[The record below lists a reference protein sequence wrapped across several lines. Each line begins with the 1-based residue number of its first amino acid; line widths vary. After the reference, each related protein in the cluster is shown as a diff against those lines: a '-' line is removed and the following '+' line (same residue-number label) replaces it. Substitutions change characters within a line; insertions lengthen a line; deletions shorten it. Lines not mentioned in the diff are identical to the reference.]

1 MANLSDSATLPDKH
15 HKTRDARIVAW
26 LLRRFFRLWV
36 RSAVQPPDPS
46 SVLAPS
52 NALVCYVLE
61 RESRADLAVLCNV
74 TEKLRLTLPEERSSN
89 LPVVERRSYFD
100 GGRRRRFWDAS
111 VTRRPPPYLLAMIEA
126 LLDSQAD
133 AAAARD
139 VLLVPT
145 AVYWGRAPQKEG
157 SWGRLLFAENWTLTS
172 RIRKFGSVLV
182 NGRNVM
188 VEFGEPTRLRAMMDA
203 APVADQARRLT
214 RVLRGILRR
223 QRAIRIGPD
232 LSHRRTIVARV
243 LRARAVRAVVAAEA
257 RDQHDNHR
265 QGLLQARKYAFE
277 IAANY
282 SHAFVQIAEKL
293 LGRVWN
299 RVYDGVKFNHPET
312 LKQVSEGN
320 EVVYVPCHRSHMDY
334 LLLSYVIY
342 HQGYAI
348 PHIAAGINLN
358 IPVVGRFLR
367 KGGAFFIR
375 RSFGGNALYTAV
387 FMKYLAAIMARGHS
401 IEYFIEGGR
410 SRTGRLLQP
419 KTGMLSMTVRSFLR
433 DPVRPVVFVPVY
445 FGYERIVEANTYISE
460 LSGAPKKKES
470 WLDLLASLKVLRERF
485 GTVHVNVGEPIQ
497 LNDLLDSQLPKWRE
511 QRFDDDTRLP
521 AVNAL
526 VAELAMSIMR
536 GINAAA
542 AVTPINL
549 LATALLATPRG
560 ALPDSAL
567 MRQLELYQKLLR
579 DSPYSP
585 RVTVTDATPAEIV
598 EYGESL
604 KLITRVPHP
613 LGDMVKMS
621 DERAQLIAYYR
632 NNVLHLFAL
641 PSLVACAFIG
651 NAVLRTEDIQ
661 RLAWRVYPYVASEL
675 FLHWREEELAPVVD
689 GLLAALAENGV
700 LQPDESRGTW
710 KRPPPDSPAALQL
723 SMLGQATIQT
733 IERYYLAISLLL
745 KSGSGAMNQK
755 TLEQQCHLAAQR
767 INMLYGFNSP
777 EFFDRSLFENF
788 IDLLRERGVL
798 KAGEGGNLEFDE
810 VLVRV
815 AADAQLVLSEQI
827 RHSILQ
833 VTQV

>member
-1 MANLSDSATLPDKH
+1 MG
-15 HKTRDARIVAW
+15 W
-26 LLRRFFRLWV
+26 LLRRFFKLWV
-36 RSAVQPPDPS
+36 RATVQPAEVPAAIK
-46 SVLAPS
+46 APGMP
-52 NALVCYVLE
+52 VCYVLE
-61 RESRADLAVLCNV
+61 RDSVADLAVLCNV
-74 TEKLRLTLPEERSSN
+74 TALRGLPYPEKRSGN
-89 LPVVERRSYFD
+89 LPVEQRRSFFD
-100 GGRRRRFWDAS
+100 VGRRRRFWDAAD
-111 VTRRPPPYLLAMIEA
+111 TRRPPAHLLALIEA
-126 LLDSQAD
+126 LRAD
-133 AAAARD
+133 AVRD

-157 SWGRLLFAENWTLTS
+157 SWLRLLFAEDWALTS
-172 RIRKFGSVLV
+172 RARKFFAVLI

-188 VEFGEPTRLRAMMDA
+188 VEMGEPISLRSVLDA
-203 APVADQARRLT
+203 APARTQARRVT

-223 QRAIRIGPD
+223 QRAVRIGPD

-243 LRARAVRAVVAAEA
+243 LRARAVRAVVAAVA
-257 RDQHDNHR
+257 REKHDTYR
-265 QGLLQARKYAFE
+265 PGLLQARRYAFE

-282 SHAFVQIAEKL
+282 SHPFVQIAEKL

-299 RVYDGVKFNHPET
+299 RVYDGVKFNHAGT
-312 LKQVSEGN
+312 LKEVSEGN

-342 HQGYAI
+342 HQGYAL

-375 RSFGGNALYTAV
+375 RSFAGNPLYTVV

-410 SRTGRLLQP
+410 SRTGRLLHP

-470 WLDLLASLKVLRERF
+470 WLDLVLSLRVLRERF
-485 GTVHVNVGEPIQ
+485 GTVHVNVGEPIR
-497 LNDLLDSQLPKWRE
+497 LNDLLDAQLPSWRE

-526 VAELAMSIMR
+526 VNELALGIMR
-536 GINAAA
+536 GINSAA

-549 LATALLATPRG
+549 LATTLLASPRG
-560 ALPDSAL
+560 ALPESAL
-567 MRQLELYQKLLR
+567 LRQLDLYIKLLR
-579 DSPYSP
+579 ASPYSA

-598 EYGESL
+598 LYGEAL
-604 KLITRVPHP
+604 KLISRVPHK
-613 LGDMVKMS
+613 LGDVVKMS
-621 DERAQLIAYYR
+621 DESAQLIAYYR
-632 NNVLHLFAL
+632 NNVLHLFAM

-651 NAVLRTEDIQ
+651 NSMLRTEDIQ
-661 RLAWRVYPYVASEL
+661 RLAWRIYPYVAAEL
-675 FLHWREEELAPVVD
+675 FLRWREEELAGVIDTV
-689 GLLAALAENGV
+689 LAALETQGV
-700 LQPDESRGTW
+700 LQPNEDRSAWR
-710 KRPPPDSPAALQL
+710 RPPPDSPAAMQL
-723 SMLGQATIQT
+723 SMLAQATIQT

-745 KSGSGAMNQK
+745 KAGTGTINQK
-755 TLEQQCHLAAQR
+755 ALEQQCQLAAQR
-767 INMLYGFNSP
+767 MNMLYGFNSP
-777 EFFDRSLFENF
+777 EFFDRALFENF

>member
-1 MANLSDSATLPDKH
+1 MG
-15 HKTRDARIVAW
+15 W
-26 LLRRFFRLWV
+26 LLRQFFKLWV
-36 RSAVQPPDPS
+36 RAAVQPAE
-46 SVLAPS
+46 APE
-52 NALVCYVLE
+52 ALTAPRVPVCYVLE
-61 RESRADLAVLCNV
+61 TDSLADRAVLCNV
-74 TEKLRLTLPEERSSN
+74 TAKAGLPYPEKRSSS
-89 LPVVERRSYFD
+89 LPVEERRSYFD
-100 GGRRRRFWDAS
+100 VGRRRRFWDA
-111 VTRRPPPYLLAMIEA
+111 TIMRRPPPHLLALVEA
-126 LLDSQAD
+126 LRSDSI
-133 AAAARD
+133 RD
-139 VLLVPT
+139 VMLVPT
-145 AVYWGRAPQKEG
+145 AVYWGRAPEKDG
-157 SWGRLLFAENWTLTS
+157 SWLRLLFAENWTLTS
-172 RIRKFGSVLV
+172 RVSKFFAVLV

-188 VEFGEPTRLRAMMDA
+188 VDMGQPTSLRSLLDA
-203 APVADQARRLT
+203 APAHDQARRIT
-214 RVLRGILRR
+214 RILRGGLRR

-257 RDQHDNHR
+257 REKHGDFR
-265 QGLLQARKYAFE
+265 PGLLQARKYAFE

-299 RVYDGVKFNHPET
+299 RVYDGVKLNHAAT
-312 LKQVSEGN
+312 LKEVSEGN

-334 LLLSYVIY
+334 LLMSYIIY
-342 HQGYAI
+342 HQGYAL

-358 IPVVGRFLR
+358 IPVVGRLLR

-375 RSFGGNALYTAV
+375 RSFAGNSLYTVV

-410 SRTGRLLQP
+410 SRTGRLLHP

-445 FGYERIVEANTYISE
+445 FGYERIVEADTYISE
-460 LSGAPKKKES
+460 LSGAAKKKES
-470 WLDLLASLKVLRERF
+470 WLDLLLSLRVLRERF
-485 GTVHVNVGEPIQ
+485 GTVHVNVGEPIR
-497 LNDLLDSQLPKWRE
+497 LNALLDAQLPSWRE

-526 VAELAMSIMR
+526 VGELALSIMR

-549 LATALLATPRG
+549 LATTLLASPRG
-560 ALPDSAL
+560 ALPESAL
-567 MRQLELYQKLLR
+567 LRQLDLYLKLLR
-579 DSPYSP
+579 AWPYGP
-585 RVTVTDATPAEIV
+585 RVTVTDASPTEIV
-598 EYGESL
+598 VYGESL
-604 KLITRVPHP
+604 KLLTRVPHK
-613 LGDMVKMS
+613 LGDVVKMS
-621 DERAQLIAYYR
+621 DESAQLIAYYR

-651 NAVLRTEDIQ
+651 NSMLRTEDIQ
-661 RLAWRVYPYVASEL
+661 RLAWRIYPYVSSEL
-675 FLHWREEELAPVVD
+675 FLRWREDELAKVVD
-689 GLLAALAENGV
+689 GVLAALARLGV
-700 LQPDESRGTW
+700 LQPNEDHSVW
-710 KRPPPDSPAALQL
+710 MRPPPDSPAAMQL
-723 SMLGQATIQT
+723 SMLSQATIQT

-745 KSGSGAMNQK
+745 KAGSGVMTQK
-755 TLEQQCHLAAQR
+755 LLEQQCQLAAQR
-767 INMLYGFNSP
+767 MNMLYGFNSP

-788 IDLLRERGVL
+788 IDLLRERSVL

>member
-1 MANLSDSATLPDKH
+1 MG
-15 HKTRDARIVAW
+15 W
-26 LLRRFFRLWV
+26 LLRQFFKLWV
-36 RSAVQPPDPS
+36 HAAVQPAEAPDA
-46 SVLAPS
+46 LTAPRVP
-52 NALVCYVLE
+52 VCYVLE
-61 RESRADLAVLCNV
+61 TDSMADLAVLCNV
-74 TEKLRLTLPEERSSN
+74 TARAGLPY
-89 LPVVERRSYFD
+89 PERRSSSLPVEERRSFFD
-100 GGRRRRFWDAS
+100 VGRRRRFWDATIS
-111 VTRRPPPYLLAMIEA
+111 RRPPPHLLALVEA
-126 LLDSQAD
+126 LRADSV
-133 AAAARD
+133 RD
-139 VLLVPT
+139 VMLVPT
-145 AVYWGRAPQKEG
+145 AVYWGRAPEKEG
-157 SWGRLLFAENWTLTS
+157 SWLRLLFAENWTLTS
-172 RIRKFGSVLV
+172 RVSKFFAVLI

-188 VEFGEPTRLRAMMDA
+188 VDMGQPTSLRSLLDA
-203 APVADQARRLT
+203 APAHDQARRIT
-214 RVLRGILRR
+214 RILRGGLRR

-257 RDQHDNHR
+257 REQHGDFR
-265 QGLLQARKYAFE
+265 PGLLQARKYAFE

-282 SHAFVQIAEKL
+282 SHAFVQFAEKL

-299 RVYDGVKFNHPET
+299 RVYDGVKLNHAAT
-312 LKQVSEGN
+312 LQEVSEGN

-334 LLLSYVIY
+334 LLMSYIIY
-342 HQGYAI
+342 HQGYAL
-348 PHIAAGINLN
+348 PHIAAGLNLN
-358 IPVVGRFLR
+358 IPLIGRLLR

-375 RSFGGNALYTAV
+375 RSFSGNSLYTVV

-410 SRTGRLLQP
+410 SRTGRLLHP

-445 FGYERIVEANTYISE
+445 FGYERIVEADTYISE
-460 LSGAPKKKES
+460 LSGAAKKKES
-470 WLDLLASLKVLRERF
+470 WLDLLLSLRVLRERF
-485 GTVHVNVGEPIQ
+485 GTVHVNVGEPIR
-497 LNDLLDSQLPKWRE
+497 LNTLLDAQLPSWRE

-526 VAELAMSIMR
+526 VGELAVSIMR

-549 LATALLATPRG
+549 LATTLLASPRG
-560 ALPDSAL
+560 ALPESAL
-567 MRQLELYQKLLR
+567 LRQLDLYLKLLR
-579 DSPYSP
+579 TSPYGP
-585 RVTVTDATPAEIV
+585 RVTVTDASPTEIV
-598 EYGESL
+598 VYGESL
-604 KLITRVPHP
+604 KLISRVPHT
-613 LGDMVKMS
+613 LGDVVKMS
-621 DERAQLIAYYR
+621 DESAQLIAYYR

-651 NAVLRTEDIQ
+651 NSMLQTSDIQ
-661 RLAWRVYPYVASEL
+661 RLAWRIYPYVASEL
-675 FLHWREEELAPVVD
+675 FLRWREEELAKVVD
-689 GLLAALAENGV
+689 GVLAALADLGV
-700 LQPDESRGTW
+700 LQPNEDRTVW
-710 KRPPPDSPAALQL
+710 MRPPPDSPAAMQL
-723 SMLGQATIQT
+723 SMLSQATIQT

-745 KSGSGAMNQK
+745 KAGSGVMTQK

-767 INMLYGFNSP
+767 MNMLYGFNSP

-798 KAGEGGNLEFDE
+798 KSGEGGNLEFDE

>member
-1 MANLSDSATLPDKH
+1 MTG
-15 HKTRDARIVAW
+15 W
-26 LLRRFFRLWV
+26 LLRRFFKLWV
-36 RSAVQPPDPS
+36 RSAVQPSEPPPL
-46 SVLAPS
+46 LASPT
-52 NALVCYVLE
+52 VPICYVLE

-74 TEKLRLTLPEERSSN
+74 AERLHLPYPEKRSGSLPIEER
-89 LPVVERRSYFD
+89 RTYFD
-100 GGRRRRFWDAS
+100 VGRRRHFWDAMDS
-111 VTRRPPPYLLAMIEA
+111 RRPPPHLLAMIET
-126 LLDSQAD
+126 LRND
-133 AAAARD
+133 AVRD

-157 SWGRLLFAENWTLTS
+157 SLWRLLFAENWALTS
-172 RIRKFGSVLV
+172 RMRKVGSVVV
-182 NGRNVM
+182 NGRDVM
-188 VEFGEPTRLRAMMDA
+188 VELGEPISLRSMLDSSATQA
-203 APVADQARRLT
+203 QARRMT
-214 RVLRGILRR
+214 RVLRGVLRR
-223 QRAIRIGPD
+223 QRATRIGPD

-243 LRARAVRAVVAAEA
+243 LRSRPVRAVVAAEA
-257 RDQHDNHR
+257 RDKHTSYR
-265 QGLLQARKYAFE
+265 PGLLQARKYAFE

-282 SHAFVQIAEKL
+282 SHAFVQVAEKL

-299 RVYDGVKFNHPET
+299 RVYDGVKFNHSET

-334 LLLSYVIY
+334 LLLSYIIY
-342 HQGYAI
+342 HQGYAL

-375 RSFGGNALYTAV
+375 RSFNGNALYTVV

-410 SRTGRLLQP
+410 SRTGRLLHP

-470 WLDLLASLKVLRERF
+470 WLDLLSSLKVLRERF

-497 LNDLLDSQLPKWRE
+497 LNGLLEAHLPKWRE
-511 QRFDDDTRLP
+511 QQFDDDTRLP

-526 VAELAMSIMR
+526 VNELAVSIMR

-560 ALPDSAL
+560 ALPLSAL
-567 MRQLELYQKLLR
+567 ERQLDLYQKLLCA
-579 DSPYSP
+579 SPYGP

-598 EYGESL
+598 EYGEAL
-604 KLITRVPHP
+604 KIISRVPHK

-621 DERAQLIAYYR
+621 DQSAQLIAYYR

-651 NAVLRTEDIQ
+651 NSMLRTEDIQ

-675 FLHWREEELAPVVD
+675 FLRWNEGELAGVVD
-689 GLLAALAENGV
+689 GVLAALAEQGV
-700 LQPDESRGTW
+700 LQSDEDRSGW
-710 KRPPPDSPAALQL
+710 MRPPPDSPAALQL
-723 SMLGQATIQT
+723 SMLAQATIQI

-745 KSGSGAMNQK
+745 KSGSGTMSQK
-755 TLEQQCHLAAQR
+755 ALEEDCQLAAQR
-767 INMLYGFNSP
+767 INMLYGYNSP
-777 EFFDRSLFENF
+777 EFFDRALFANF
-788 IDLLRERGVL
+788 IDLLRERGVIRVG
-798 KAGEGGNLEFDE
+798 AGGNLEFDE

-833 VTQV
+833 VTRV

>member
-1 MANLSDSATLPDKH
+1 MG
-15 HKTRDARIVAW
+15 W

-36 RSAVQPPDPS
+36 RAAVQPAQ
-46 SVLAPS
+46 APPTLTAPAS
-52 NALVCYVLE
+52 PVCYVLE
-61 RESRADLAVLCNV
+61 RDSVADLAVLCNV
-74 TEKLRLTLPEERSSN
+74 ATRMQLPYPDKRSGN
-89 LPVVERRSYFD
+89 LPVEQRRSYFD
-100 GGRRRRFWDAS
+100 VARRRRFWDATD
-111 VTRRPPPYLLAMIEA
+111 TRRPPPHLLALVEA
-126 LLDSQAD
+126 LRGDSV
-133 AAAARD
+133 RD

-157 SWGRLLFAENWTLTS
+157 SWLRLLFAENWALTT
-172 RIRKFGSVLV
+172 RARKFFAVLI
-182 NGRNVM
+182 NGRNVF
-188 VEFGEPTRLRAMMDA
+188 VEFGAPISLRSLLDA
-203 APVADQARRLT
+203 APATDQARRVT
-214 RVLRGILRR
+214 RILRGILRR
-223 QRAIRIGPD
+223 QRAVRIGPD

-243 LRARAVRAVVAAEA
+243 LRARAVRAVVASEA
-257 RDQHDNHR
+257 RDKHTTYR
-265 QGLLQARKYAFE
+265 PGLLTARKYAFE

-282 SHAFVQIAEKL
+282 SHPFVQILEKL

-299 RVYDGVKFNHPET
+299 RVYDGVRFNHAAT
-312 LKQVSEGN
+312 LKDVSEGN

-342 HQGYAI
+342 HQGYAL

-358 IPVVGRFLR
+358 IPIVGRFLR

-375 RSFGGNALYTAV
+375 RSFAGNALYTVV

-410 SRTGRLLQP
+410 SRTGRLLHP

-470 WLDLLASLKVLRERF
+470 WLDLVLSLRVLRERF
-485 GTVHVNVGEPIQ
+485 GTVHVNLGEPIR
-497 LNDLLDSQLPKWRE
+497 LNDLLDATLPSWRE

-526 VAELAMSIMR
+526 VSDLSLAIMR
-536 GINAAA
+536 GINSAA

-549 LATALLATPRG
+549 LATTLLASPRG
-560 ALPDSAL
+560 ALPESGL
-567 MRQLELYQKLLR
+567 LRQLELYLQLLR
-579 DSPYSP
+579 SSPYSA

-598 EYGESL
+598 AYGETL
-604 KLITRVPHP
+604 KLISRVPHK
-613 LGDMVKMS
+613 LGDIVKMS
-621 DERAQLIAYYR
+621 DESAQLIAYYR

-651 NAVLRTEDIQ
+651 NSMLRTEDIQ
-661 RLAWRVYPYVASEL
+661 RLAWRVYPYVAAEL
-675 FLHWREEELAPVVD
+675 FLRWREEELAQVID
-689 GLLAALAENGV
+689 GVLAALAELGV
-700 LQPDESRGTW
+700 LQPNEDRSTW
-710 KRPPPDSPAALQL
+710 RRPPPDSPAAMQL
-723 SMLGQATIQT
+723 SMLAQATIQT

-745 KSGSGAMNQK
+745 KSGSGAITQK
-755 TLEQQCHLAAQR
+755 TLEQQCQLAAQR
-767 INMLYGFNSP
+767 MNMLYGFNSP
-777 EFFDRSLFENF
+777 EFFDRALFENF

-798 KAGEGGNLEFDE
+798 KAGEGGALEFDE
-810 VLVRV
+810 VLTRV